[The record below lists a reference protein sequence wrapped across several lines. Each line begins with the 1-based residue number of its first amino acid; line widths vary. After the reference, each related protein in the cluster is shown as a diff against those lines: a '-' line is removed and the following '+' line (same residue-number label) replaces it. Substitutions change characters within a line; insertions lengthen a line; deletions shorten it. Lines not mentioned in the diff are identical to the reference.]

1 MSNNRRKI
9 EKCLAGGENHV
20 TVHMGVNSNKIIHLS
35 HRNRVESY
43 WSVVL

>member
-9 EKCLAGGENHV
+9 EKCLAGEENHV

-35 HRNRVESY
+35 HRNR
-43 WSVVL
+43 

>member
-9 EKCLAGGENHV
+9 EKCLAGEENHV
-20 TVHMGVNSNKIIHLS
+20 TVHTGVNSNKIIYLS

>member
-20 TVHMGVNSNKIIHLS
+20 TVRTGVNSNKIIHLS
-35 HRNRVESY
+35 HRNRVENC

>member
-9 EKCLAGGENHV
+9 EKCLAGEENHV

-35 HRNRVESY
+35 HRNRVESC

>member
-9 EKCLAGGENHV
+9 EKCLAGEENHV

-43 WSVVL
+43 